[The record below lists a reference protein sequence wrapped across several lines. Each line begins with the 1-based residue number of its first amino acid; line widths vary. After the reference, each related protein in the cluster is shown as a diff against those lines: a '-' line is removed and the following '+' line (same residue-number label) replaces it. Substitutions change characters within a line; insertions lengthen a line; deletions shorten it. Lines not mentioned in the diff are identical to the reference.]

1 MRIALVCN
9 DTRGGVQ
16 PYLALGLGLKRA
28 GHDVRAVAPSDFAAL
43 FSNAGIPV
51 SPLSGST
58 EAALR
63 GSGGVTERGALE
75 TMRFTA
81 RELPRYLEIW
91 TRETLN
97 ACEGADLMTGGVGGM
112 VVGLSVAERLGIP
125 FVETHLQPIG
135 APSSAYPGVMF
146 PNTPAWLGAG
156 GMRLSHH
163 LSELVIWTPFKRVM
177 QTVRKNV
184 FGLTGKPR
192 MSIDQPVLYGFSPH
206 IVKVPDTG
214 PRARLTTGYWTL
226 PAPADWMPP
235 PELVAFLARGGPVA
249 AIGFGSMS
257 SADPKRVTELVAEAL
272 RKAGMRAVLMSGWGG
287 LAEAGGQGD
296 VFLADA
302 LPHDWLFPRVSAI
315 VHHGG
320 AGTTGAALS
329 SGVPS
334 LVVPFTMDQPFWGM
348 RTAQLGAGP
357 QPIARKRLTA
367 DKLAA
372 ALRQAVDD
380 QGMIQRAAA
389 LGLILRAED
398 GVGNAVEVFNQL
410 PRQREIR

>member
-28 GHDVRAVAPSDFAAL
+28 GHDVRAVVPSDFAAL

-58 EAALR
+58 EAAVR
-63 GSGGVTERGALE
+63 GLGGVIERGALE
-75 TMRFTA
+75 TMRFAA
-81 RELPRYLEIW
+81 RELPRHLETW
-91 TRETLN
+91 TRETLA
-97 ACEGADLMTGGVGGM
+97 ACEGAELMTGGVGGM

-135 APSSAYPGVMF
+135 ARSSAYPGVMF
-146 PNTPAWLGAG
+146 PNTPPWLGPVG
-156 GMRLSHH
+156 LRLSHH

-177 QTVRKNV
+177 QTIRKNV
-184 FGLTGKPR
+184 LGLTGKPGI
-192 MSIDQPVLYGFSPH
+192 STDHPILYGFSPH

-214 PRARLTTGYWTL
+214 PRVRLTTGYWTL
-226 PAPADWMPP
+226 PAPADWTPP
-235 PELVAFLARGGPVA
+235 PELEAFLARGGPVA

-257 SADPKRVTELVAEAL
+257 SADPKRVTDLVTEAL
-272 RKAGMRAVLMSGWGG
+272 RKAGMRAVLLSGWGG
-287 LAEAGGQGD
+287 LGEAGRQSD

-302 LPHDWLFPRVSAI
+302 LPHDWLYPRVSAI

-320 AGTTGAALS
+320 AGTAGAAFQ

-334 LVVPFTMDQPFWGM
+334 ITVPFTMDQPFWGM
-348 RTAQLGAGP
+348 RAATLGVGP

-367 DKLAA
+367 ENLAA

-380 QGMIQRAAA
+380 KAMIQRAAA
-389 LGLILRAED
+389 LGQLLRAED
-398 GVGNAVEVFNQL
+398 GVGNAVEVFGRMRGRGGNG
-410 PRQREIR
+410 

>member
-1 MRIALVCN
+1 MRIALVSN

-16 PYLALGLGLKRA
+16 PYLALGLGLNRA
-28 GHDVRAVAPSDFAAL
+28 GHDVRAVVPSDFAAL

-75 TMRFTA
+75 TMRFAA
-81 RELPRYLEIW
+81 RELPRHLETW
-91 TRETLN
+91 TRETLA
-97 ACEGADLMTGGVGGM
+97 ACEGAELMTGGVGGM

-135 APSSAYPGVMF
+135 ARSSAYPGVMF
-146 PNTPAWLGAG
+146 PNTPPWLGPVG
-156 GMRLSHH
+156 LRLSHH

-177 QTVRKNV
+177 QTMRKNV
-184 FGLTGKPR
+184 LGLTGKPG
-192 MSIDQPVLYGFSPH
+192 ILTGHPVLYGFSPH
-206 IVKVPDTG
+206 IVNVPDTG
-214 PRARLTTGYWTL
+214 PRARHTTGYWTL
-226 PAPADWMPP
+226 PTPADWTPP
-235 PELVAFLARGGPVA
+235 PELEAFLARGGPVA
-249 AIGFGSMS
+249 AVGFGSMS
-257 SADPKRVTELVAEAL
+257 SADPKRVTELVSEAL
-272 RKAGMRAVLMSGWGG
+272 HKAGMRAVLLSGWGG
-287 LAEAGGQGD
+287 LAEAGDQSD

-302 LPHDWLFPRVSAI
+302 LPHDWLYPRVSAI

-320 AGTTGAALS
+320 AGTAGAAFQ
-329 SGVPS
+329 SGAPS
-334 LVVPFTMDQPFWGM
+334 ITVPFTMDQPFWGM
-348 RTAQLGAGP
+348 RAAKLGTGP

-367 DKLAA
+367 DNLAA

-389 LGLILRAED
+389 LGQLLRAED
-398 GVGNAVEVFNQL
+398 GVGNAVEVFG
-410 PRQREIR
+410 RMRAVR